1 MRAIVMA
8 ARCVDDRSM
17 YAIET
22 SGLTHHF
29 SPADRVLNDIS
40 LRVPIGSIYGFLG
53 PNGAG
58 KTTTLRLVLGL
69 LRQQHGTIEIF
80 GLPLR
85 RHRIEILRKVG
96 SSIESP
102 SIYAH
107 LTARENMA
115 IWQIVFQCSA
125 TRIDEVLQLVG
136 LAHTGAKRAG
146 QFSLGMKQR
155 LSIAVALLHDPS
167 LLILD
172 EPTNGLD
179 PHGILEMRDLLIAL
193 NRDHGTTILVS
204 SHLLSEIERLVTHA
218 GIINR
223 GTMLFQGA
231 FAELSDKRKP
241 STIIG
246 TSDNARALAIVTEAG
261 FEARIETEKLTVPA
275 LPPPDIARINRLLV
289 EAGVDVHQ
297 IASGGNDL
305 EKIFLEMIG
314 DNKW

>member
-1 MRAIVMA
+1 MA
-8 ARCVDDRSM
+8 ARCADDRRV

-29 SPADRVLNDIS
+29 SSADRVLDDIS
-40 LRVPIGSIYGFLG
+40 LRVPVGSIYGFLG

-69 LRQQHGTIEIF
+69 LRQQHGSIEIF
-80 GLPLR
+80 GMSLR
-85 RHRIEILRKVG
+85 RDRMDILRRVG

-107 LTARENMA
+107 LTARENLNL
-115 IWQIVFQCSA
+115 WQIVFRCPA

-136 LAHTGAKRAG
+136 LAHTGSKRAG

-179 PHGILEMRDLLIAL
+179 PHGILETRDLLIAL

-204 SHLLSEIERLVTHA
+204 SHLLSEIERLVTHV
-218 GIINR
+218 GIIRR
-223 GTMLFQGA
+223 GTMLFQGP
-231 FAELSDKRKP
+231 FAELSEKRKTV
-241 STIIG
+241 TIIA
-246 TSDNARALAIVTEAG
+246 TSDNNRALAVIKDAG
-261 FEARIETEKLTVPA
+261 FEIRLEQEKLLVPNSQ
-275 LPPPDIARINRLLV
+275 PPDISRINRLLV
-289 EAGVDVHQ
+289 EAGIDVHQ
-297 IASGGNDL
+297 IAPGGNDL
-305 EKIFLEMIG
+305 EKIFLDLIG
-314 DNKW
+314 DSKW